1 MTRTRFI
8 LAMAWRETRAS
19 RRKLLLFASA
29 ISIGVAAL
37 VAISSFTANL
47 ETALR
52 REARMLLGADLV
64 LGSSRP
70 FTRALEAVLDSAVRA
85 GVPVTRRT
93 TLSSMAYVDRV
104 PDRTRLAEV
113 RAVGPEF
120 PFYGEVVTSPASRW
134 GSLATER
141 VAIVDTSL
149 LVTLGARIG
158 DTLELGEGRFVIAAT
173 VADVPGHLT
182 GGVNAFGAQV
192 YVPHRYL
199 ADMRVLG
206 FGARVRYQA
215 LLKFPTARDAR
226 RFESRHLRLF
236 RADRVSSETAQDAEA
251 DLSQALSNME
261 DFLQFVGFIALLLGG
276 IGVASGISAFLAG
289 KLETVAVL
297 RCLGAR
303 RPLVFAIYLVQAVA
317 LGLIA
322 AAAGAALG
330 VGLQFLLPQVLE
342 GVLPVTVQVRLA
354 PNVLLAGLG
363 IGVAVSVLFALRPLL
378 EVRLVSPLQAIRKDY
393 ETSAVPV
400 PRDPWRLAAFGLLAV
415 GVFALAMSRDDNPRI
430 GLGFAAS
437 IALAVTVLTLA
448 ARLAV
453 WLARRLTTRAALRGA
468 WPYVVRQGVANL
480 HRPRNQT
487 RAVVTALGFGVGM
500 LATLYLVQANFLS
513 QILRNTV
520 ATQGRP
526 NLVFVDVQTDQVR
539 LLDSLITASSSQRAQ
554 MVPMVPMRIY
564 AINGRSR
571 DELLNDTT
579 TPADRRPAT
588 WTLRREYRS
597 TFRDT
602 LVHTETLTEGRMWRG
617 EGEAMRPTGT
627 PEPAGRGRPPAGR
640 AAAAT
645 DTVALYPVSLSTD
658 VATDLKVGI
667 GDRITWSVGGEPVRT
682 RVVALREVD
691 WARFE
696 PNFFAVFSTA
706 SLRRATATWVVMTR
720 HDDAGVRARLQR
732 AAAERLANV
741 IAFDVA
747 TVQRT
752 VERILGRIAIAVR
765 FMAGLS
771 LATGTLVLL
780 GAVAAGRSQRIREGA
795 LLKALGAT
803 RRQLSRILLS
813 EYLAL
818 GGLAALVGIG
828 LAALGGWAFTKWVM
842 ELPFVLPVAPL
853 GVVLLLTA
861 ALVAAVGLT
870 ASREVFRRTAMEVL
884 RDV

>member
-1 MTRTRFI
+1 MTRSRFI

-37 VAISSFTANL
+37 VAISSFTSNL
-47 ETALR
+47 EAALR
-52 REARMLLGADLV
+52 REARALLGADLV
-64 LGSSRP
+64 LGSTRP
-70 FTRALEAVLDSAVRA
+70 FTRSLEAVLDSVVRD

-93 TLSSMAYVDRV
+93 MFSSMAYVDRV

-113 RAVGPEF
+113 RAVGPAF
-120 PFYGEVVTSPASRW
+120 PFYGDVVTAPAGRW
-134 GSLATER
+134 PALRTER
-141 VAIVDTSL
+141 AAIVDTSL
-149 LVTLGARIG
+149 LVTLGARVG
-158 DTLELGEGRFVIAAT
+158 DTLTLGEGRFVIAAT

-206 FGARVRYQA
+206 FGARVRYEA
-215 LLKFPTARDAR
+215 LLKFPSARDAR
-226 RFESRHLRLF
+226 SFESRHLRLF
-236 RADRVSSETAQDAEA
+236 RADGVRSETAQDTEA
-251 DLSQALSNME
+251 DLSQALSNTE
-261 DFLQFVGFIALLLGG
+261 AFLQFVGFIALLLGG

-289 KLETVAVL
+289 KLETIAVL

-303 RPLVFAIYLVQAVA
+303 RPLVFAIYLAQAVA

-330 VGLQFLLPQVLE
+330 VGLQFLIPRVLA
-342 GVLPVTVQVRLA
+342 GVLPITVQVRLA

-378 EVRLVSPLQAIRKDY
+378 EVRLVSPLQAIRRDY
-393 ETSAVPV
+393 ETSSTPA
-400 PRDPWRLAAFGLLAV
+400 PRDPWRLAAFGLVAV
-415 GVFALAMSRDDNPRI
+415 GVFALAMSRHPNPRV
-430 GLGFAAS
+430 GLGFAGS
-437 IALAVTVLTLA
+437 IGLAVTVLTLT

-500 LATLYLVQANFLS
+500 LAALYLVQANFLS
-513 QILRNTV
+513 QILRSTA

-526 NLVFVDVQTDQVR
+526 NLVFAGVETDQVST
-539 LLDSLITASSSQRAQ
+539 LESLITASGSQPAQ
-554 MVPMVPMRIY
+554 NVPMVPMRIG
-564 AINGRSR
+564 AINGRTAQQ
-571 DELLNDTT
+571 LLEDTI
-579 TPADRRPAT
+579 AARRPAP

-597 TFRDT
+597 TFRDS
-602 LVHTETLTEGRMWRG
+602 LVRTETLAQGAWWRG
-617 EGEAMRPTGT
+617 EGEAAR
-627 PEPAGRGRPPAGR
+627 PAGMAAAPRGPRLRRSRGRVVPR
-640 AAAAT
+640 
-645 DTVALYPVSLSTD
+645 DTFALYPVSLSTD
-658 VATDLKVGI
+658 VATDLRVGI
-667 GDRITWSVGGEPVRT
+667 GDRITWNVGGEIVRT

-706 SLRRATATWVVMTR
+706 SLRGLPATWVVLTR
-720 HDDAGVRARLQR
+720 HEDAGVRARLQR
-732 AAAERLANV
+732 AAAERLVNV

-752 VERILGRIAIAVR
+752 VERILGRIAIGVR

>member
-1 MTRTRFI
+1 MTRTRFL

-29 ISIGVAAL
+29 ISIGVAAR
-37 VAISSFTANL
+37 VAISSFTTNL

-52 REARMLLGADLV
+52 REARVLLGADLV

-70 FTRALEAVLDSAVRA
+70 FSRALEAVLDSVVGA
-85 GVPVTRRT
+85 GVPVARRT
-93 TLSSMAYVDRV
+93 TLSSMAYVERV

-120 PFYGEVVTSPASRW
+120 PFYGDVITSPAGRW
-134 GSLATER
+134 PALATQR
-141 VAIVDTSL
+141 AAIVDTSL
-149 LVTLGARIG
+149 LLTLGARIG
-158 DTLELGEGRFVIAAT
+158 DTLTLGEGKFVIAAT

-192 YVPHRYL
+192 YVPYRYL

-215 LLKFPTARDAR
+215 LLRFPSARDAR
-226 RFESRHLRLF
+226 RFESRNLRLF
-236 RADRVSSETAQDAEA
+236 RTDRVSSETAQDAES
-251 DLSQALSNME
+251 DLSEALANME

-289 KLETVAVL
+289 KLETIAVL

-303 RPLVFAIYLVQAVA
+303 RPLVFAIYLVQAVG

-330 VGLQFLLPQVLE
+330 VGLQFLIPRVLE

-363 IGVAVSVLFALRPLL
+363 IGAAVSVLFALRPLL

-393 ETSAVPV
+393 ETAATPA
-400 PRDPWRLAAFGLLAV
+400 RDPLRLVAFGLLAV
-415 GVFALAMSRDDNPRI
+415 GVFALALSRNDNPRI
-430 GLGFAAS
+430 GMGFAGS
-437 IALAVTVLTLA
+437 IAIAVTVLTLT

-500 LATLYLVQANFLS
+500 LAALYLVQANFLS
-513 QILRNTV
+513 QILRSTA

-526 NLVFVDVQTDQVR
+526 NLVFVDVQTDQVG
-539 LLDSLITASSSQRAQ
+539 LLDSLVTASGSQRAQ
-554 MVPMVPMRIY
+554 RVPMVPMRIA
-564 AINGRSR
+564 AINDRTR
-571 DELLNDTT
+571 DQLLNDTT
-579 TPADRRPAT
+579 TPVERRPAT

-602 LVHTETLTEGRMWRG
+602 LVATEVLTEGRLWRG
-617 EGEAMRPTGT
+617 EGEAQR
-627 PEPAGRGRPPAGR
+627 PAGATPARRVADRGA
-640 AAAAT
+640 
-645 DTVALYPVSLSTD
+645 DTLALFPVSLSTD

-667 GDRITWSVGGEPVRT
+667 GDRITWSVGSEAIRT

-706 SLRRATATWVVMTR
+706 ALRRAPATWVVLTR
-720 HDDAGVRARLQR
+720 HEDAGVRGRLQR
-732 AAAERLANV
+732 TVAERLANV
-741 IAFDVA
+741 IAFDIA

-752 VERILGRIAIAVR
+752 VERILARIAIAVR

-803 RRQLSRILLS
+803 RRQLTRILLS

-853 GVVLLLTA
+853 GIVVLLTA
-861 ALVAAVGLT
+861 SLVALVGLT